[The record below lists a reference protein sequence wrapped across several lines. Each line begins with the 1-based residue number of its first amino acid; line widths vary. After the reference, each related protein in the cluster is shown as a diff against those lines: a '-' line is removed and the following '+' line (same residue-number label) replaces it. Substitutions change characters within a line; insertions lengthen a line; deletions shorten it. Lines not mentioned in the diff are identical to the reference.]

1 LGALADDGLR
11 QVVQGD
17 GGMKHNGE
25 LALRLAHAGLHV
37 FPVKIVVG
45 GGKPQKRP
53 RTRWRLGGV
62 GQHSSTDESIIRR
75 WWRLWPDD
83 MVGIDLGKAGLLVL
97 DGDRHADENGEVLHD
112 GVEALRDL
120 FRGHSL
126 KGHPVTWTASGGG
139 VHVYF
144 KAPPDFGNGTGD
156 LPPGVDVRGSGGL
169 VIAPGSIRPDNGKQ
183 YLPDDDHPDLAAAF
197 AAGTIPVLPAFVQ
210 EIIKPSRPPAE
221 PVVVT
226 RQRGRRFECYAASAL
241 ECVARELSAKAPD
254 TGRNNTLNGSAYRM
268 GRMVA
273 RGWITRSEVERVLF
287 CAATNCGLVKDTDA
301 EAVRATIASGL
312 NAGMLQPHPDLK
324 DRPREEEQ
332 QQRMA

>member
-1 LGALADDGLR
+1 
-11 QVVQGD
+11 
-17 GGMKHNGE
+17 MKLNGE
-25 LALRLAHAGLHV
+25 LALRLARAGLHV
-37 FPVKIVVG
+37 FPVKIVLE

-120 FRGHSL
+120 FRGHLL

-156 LPPGVDVRGSGGL
+156 LPPGIDVRGSGGL
-169 VIAPGSIRPDNGKQ
+169 VIAPGSIRPDNGKH
-183 YLPDDDHPDLAAAF
+183 YVPDDGHPDLAEAF
-197 AAGTIPVLPAFVQ
+197 AAGTIPVLPRFLQ
-210 EIIKPSRPPAE
+210 EIIKPRRPPAQ
-221 PVVVT
+221 PIVIT
-226 RQRGRRFECYAASAL
+226 LQRGRRFESYAAKAL
-241 ECVARELSAKAPD
+241 DGAARELSAKAN
-254 TGRNNTLNGSAYRM
+254 TGRNNTLNGCAYRL

-273 RGWITRSEVERVLF
+273 RGWIERSEVEGVLF
-287 CAATNCGLVKDTDA
+287 RAATNCGLVKDTDA
-301 EAVRATIASGL
+301 KAVRDTIASGL
-312 NAGMLQPHPDLK
+312 NAGIQQPLPDLR
-324 DRPREEEQ
+324 DRP
-332 QQRMA
+332 